1 MNKNKTLLITIPIMV
16 VLLGVI
22 IYQYV
27 YVKIQNDVASIKES
41 QAIKTETLEK
51 YLTLLSEKPLLE
63 KKLALLK
70 ETRKADDSKLTEG
83 ETLSLIAASLQ
94 DLIKNIVTDRGGTIS
109 SERVGKPEDIGK
121 FRIINVSIDT
131 VLPDPGALSDILY
144 SIETRTPYLN
154 IKELDIRVRNF
165 RYPRELIVK
174 LDISA
179 ITSMR

>member
-1 MNKNKTLLITIPIMV
+1 MNKNRTLLITIPIMV

-22 IYQYV
+22 IHQYV
-27 YVKIQNDVASIKES
+27 YVKIQNDVTSIKES

-70 ETRKADDSKLTEG
+70 GTRKADDSKLTEG

-109 SERVGKPEDIGK
+109 SERVGKPEDLGK

-131 VLPDPGALSDILY
+131 VLPDSGALSDVLY

-154 IKELDIRVRNF
+154 LKELDIRVRNF
-165 RYPRELIVK
+165 RNPRELIVK

-179 ITSMR
+179 ITSVR